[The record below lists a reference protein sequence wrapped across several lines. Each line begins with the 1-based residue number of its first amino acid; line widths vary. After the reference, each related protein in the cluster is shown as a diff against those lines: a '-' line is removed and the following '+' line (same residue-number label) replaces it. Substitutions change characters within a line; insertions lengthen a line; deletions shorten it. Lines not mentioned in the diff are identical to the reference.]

1 MNIGFYFTWI
11 IPRKGDAGLCNIYVQ
26 LCKEIVSSCVLCCLG
41 EIWCRKDS
49 FSPFCLPN
57 AFFFFLSPH
66 LPHPSHHPFILKWD
80 HVYVCLWFLF
90 VLSRPLQYCD
100 FLEILFPV
108 CDYSLCPHTQLHL
121 YPFLAFLSRQVF
133 WFILSSDIA
142 TGFLALVLLFSHS
155 LSFPPFFL
163 RLTPSLLW
171 LLGIILGLKLRRLQ
185 AWANNKNLW
194 RQGIIQW
201 GGGG

>member
-1 MNIGFYFTWI
+1 M
-11 IPRKGDAGLCNIYVQ
+11 L
-26 LCKEIVSSCVLCCLG
+26 
-41 EIWCRKDS
+41 
-49 FSPFCLPN
+49 
-57 AFFFFLSPH
+57 FFFFLSPH

-171 LLGIILGLKLRRLQ
+171 LLGIILGLKIRRLQ

-201 GGGG
+201 GGGLESYLRENIQILFLKNVLLAEKGKFSECIRPTNVSL